1 MRDLHNTSKS
11 RNNSSYNSYLS
22 AQICIKQ
29 TLSIQL
35 YYIVKQIYIRDN
47 K

>member
-11 RNNSSYNSYLS
+11 RNNSSYNPYLP

-29 TLSIQL
+29 TLLIQKIKDTLQL
-35 YYIVKQIYIRDN
+35 YYIVK
-47 K
+47 